1 MFEHVLVDE
10 YQDLN
15 ALQVEIVRALRREQR
30 GLTAVGDD
38 AQAIYGFRAASAEH
52 ILNFREHFP
61 DATVVTLERNYRSTQ
76 PILDLAN
83 EVAAG
88 AARAYPKRLR
98 ADREGGARPRLV
110 YCRDEAE
117 QAIEVCD
124 ARARRSTSREWRCG
138 SRRC

>member
-52 ILNFREHFP
+52 ILDFREHFP

-83 EVAAG
+83 AVAARPQRAPTRSG
-88 AARAYPKRLR
+88 CGPTATAAPGRSSSTA
-98 ADREGGARPRLV
+98 ATRPS
-110 YCRDEAE
+110 
-117 QAIEVCD
+117 
-124 ARARRSTSREWRCG
+124 RRSRSASACSPQHEQGSRCA